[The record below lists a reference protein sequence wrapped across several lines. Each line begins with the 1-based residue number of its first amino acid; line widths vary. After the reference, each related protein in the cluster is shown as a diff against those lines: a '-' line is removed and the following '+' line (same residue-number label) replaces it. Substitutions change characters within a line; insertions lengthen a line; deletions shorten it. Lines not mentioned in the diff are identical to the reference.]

1 MRNNAGGHA
10 NHSFFWKNLKTGTT
24 LGGDLKAAIER
35 DFGSVEKFRKSS
47 RSRSHP
53 LRFRLGPAGA
63 ERRQTGRGV
72 YR

>member
-47 RSRSHP
+47 RKPQPPASVP
-53 LRFRLGPAGA
+53 VGPGWC
-63 ERRQTGRGV
+63 
-72 YR
+72 